1 MLQTIRENSQGII
14 AKVIVGLIIVTFAL
28 FGVESLIG
36 LANSEKAP
44 AEVNG
49 EEISNIDLQREVELQ
64 RRQILSQMGE
74 NADPAAIDEVALR
87 RSVLDR
93 LVDREILLQ
102 SAKNQGLYVSEQMI
116 DQMIVADSSFY
127 GEDGQFDRNQF
138 EAVLRSVGLTPLMY
152 RDQLRKALMTAQE
165 RNAYTLSSFATPV
178 QAEQLAK
185 LAAQTRDVD
194 WIRFTLADALAN
206 VDVTEEQLQAR
217 YDENPQR
224 FMTEAQVVLSYI
236 ELNQADF
243 ADPDS
248 VSEED
253 LRSAYEQE
261 LARFQAE
268 DERQASHIL
277 FELGEGSEA
286 DVRAQAEA
294 VRERILS
301 GELSFADA
309 AAEYS
314 ADPGSAAAGGDL
326 GFNGRGVF
334 VGPFEDALFAMKE
347 GELSEPVRTEFGYH
361 LIQLNE
367 IRATAA
373 PTFAERKAELKSEL
387 ADAAAEADYVEALER
402 LADLSFSAA
411 DLQVPAEELGLKI
424 QQTEAFGKSGGETA
438 LTSNAKVLRAA
449 FGNDLL
455 EEQLNSAPIE
465 LSREQ
470 AVVVRVKEEIPA
482 RQQSLEEVKD
492 QLVAELSQEQAAAG
506 LKSRTEELVKQLS
519 EGKTLEELA
528 ADLAWS
534 TADAVAR
541 DTGSMPLDL
550 NRAAFELPRPSGNQA
565 SLEAIELAGGD
576 YAIVRVR
583 AVNEPEQ
590 VDELLAQQ
598 LKQSLGARQADSY
611 FRAHVQGLNA
621 SADVER
627 N

>member
-1 MLQTIRENSQGII
+1 MLQSIRENSQGII

-74 NADPAAIDEVALR
+74 NADPAAIDEAALR

-93 LVDREILLQ
+93 LIDREILLQ
-102 SAKNQGLYVSEQMI
+102 SADNQGLYVSEQMI
-116 DQMIVADSSFY
+116 DQLIVADSSFF
-127 GEDGQFDRNQF
+127 GENGKFDRNQF

-152 RDQLRKALMTAQE
+152 RDQLRKALVTAQE
-165 RNAYTLSSFATPV
+165 RNAYTLSAFATPV

-185 LAAQTRDVD
+185 LAGQTRDID
-194 WIRFTLADALAN
+194 WVSFKLEDALSQ
-206 VDVTEEQLQAR
+206 VEVTQDQLQAR
-217 YDENPQR
+217 YDENLQR

-236 ELNQADF
+236 ELNQSDF

-248 VSEED
+248 VTEAE

-261 LARFQAE
+261 LARFQGE
-268 DERQASHIL
+268 EERQASHIL
-277 FELGEGSEA
+277 FELDGSDA
-286 DVRAQAEA
+286 DVREQAEA
-294 VRERILS
+294 VRERILA

-314 ADPGSAAAGGDL
+314 ADPGSATAGGDL

-334 VGPFEDALFAMKE
+334 VGPFEEALFAMQE

-361 LIQLNE
+361 LIQLNH
-367 IRATAA
+367 IRATEA
-373 PTFAERKAELKSEL
+373 PSFDERMPELKAELAAS
-387 ADAAAEADYVEALER
+387 AAEADYVEALER

-424 QQTEAFGKSGGETA
+424 QQTDAFGKSGGQTELTA
-438 LTSNAKVLRAA
+438 NAKVLRAA
-449 FGNDLL
+449 FSNELL
-455 EEQLNSAPIE
+455 DEQLNSAPIE
-465 LSREQ
+465 LNREQ

-482 RQQSLEEVKD
+482 RQQTLDEVKD
-492 QLVAELSQEQAAAG
+492 QLTAELRQEHAVAS
-506 LKSRTEELVKQLS
+506 LKSRTDELVKQLS
-519 EGKTLEELA
+519 AGQTLEQLSPELSWTS
-528 ADLAWS
+528 ADG
-534 TADAVAR
+534 VAR
-541 DTGSMPLDL
+541 DANTMPLDL
-550 NRAAFELPRPSGNQA
+550 NRAAFELPRPSEDQA
-565 SLEAIELAGGD
+565 SLQAIELDGGD
-576 YAIVRVR
+576 YAILRVR
-583 AVNEPEQ
+583 AVQEPEQ

-598 LKQSLGARQADSY
+598 LQQSLGARQGDSY

-621 SADVER
+621 SAEVER

>member
-74 NADPAAIDEVALR
+74 NADPAAIDEAGLR
-87 RSVLDR
+87 RAVLDR
-93 LVDREILLQ
+93 LINQEILLQ
-102 SAKNQGLYVSEQMI
+102 SADNQGLYVSEQMI
-116 DQMIVADSSFY
+116 DQIIVADPGFH
-127 GEDGQFDRNQF
+127 GESGVFDREQF

-165 RNAYTLSSFATPV
+165 RNAYALSAFVTPV
-178 QAEQLAK
+178 QADQLAS

-194 WIRFTLADALAN
+194 WVRFTLDDALAE
-206 VDVTEEQLQAR
+206 VQVTPEQLQAR
-217 YDENPQR
+217 YDENSQR

-236 ELNQADF
+236 ELNQSDF

-248 VSEED
+248 VSEAD
-253 LRSAYEQE
+253 LRTAYEQE

-268 DERQASHIL
+268 EERQASHIL
-277 FELGEGSEA
+277 FELGDGSDA

-294 VRERILS
+294 VRERILA
-301 GELSFADA
+301 GELNFADA

-314 ADPGSAAAGGDL
+314 ADPGSATMGGEL

-334 VGPFEDALFAMKE
+334 VAPFEEALFAMQE

-361 LIQLNE
+361 LIQLNAV
-367 IRATAA
+367 RATEA
-373 PTFAERKAELKSEL
+373 PTFAERMPVLRAEL
-387 ADAAAEADYVEALER
+387 AAAAAESRYVEALER

-411 DLQVPAEELGLKI
+411 DLQLPAEELGLEIK
-424 QQTEAFGKSGGETA
+424 QTEPFAQTGGNTDMTA
-438 LTSNAKVLRAA
+438 NPKVLRVA
-449 FGNDLL
+449 FSSELQD
-455 EEQLNSAPIE
+455 EQLNSAPIE
-465 LSREQ
+465 LSRER
-470 AVVVRVKEEIPA
+470 AVVVRLQEAIPA
-482 RQQSLEEVKD
+482 RQQSLDEVKD
-492 QLVAELSQEQAAAG
+492 QLQSELRQEQATAS
-506 LKSRTEELVKQLS
+506 LKQRTEQLVEQLS
-519 EGKTLEELA
+519 QGQALEELA
-528 ADLAWS
+528 AGLSWNSAEG
-534 TADAVAR
+534 VAR
-541 DTGSMPLDL
+541 DAGSLPLDL
-550 NRAAFELPRPSGNQA
+550 NRAAFALPRPSENQA

-583 AVNEPEQ
+583 AVHEPEQ

-598 LKQSLGARQADSY
+598 LKQSLSARQADAY
-611 FRAHVQGLNA
+611 FRAHVQGLSEA
-621 SADVER
+621 AEIER

>member
-102 SAKNQGLYVSEQMI
+102 SAESQGLYISEQMI
-116 DQMIVADSSFY
+116 DQMIVADSSFF
-127 GEDGQFDRNQF
+127 GENGSFDRNQF

-152 RDQLRKALMTAQE
+152 RDQLRKALLTAQE
-165 RNAYTLSSFATPV
+165 RNAYTLSAFATPV

-194 WIRFTLADALAN
+194 WIRFKLEDALAQ
-206 VDVTEEQLQAR
+206 VEVTQEQLQAR
-217 YDENPQR
+217 YDEDPQR

-236 ELNQADF
+236 ELNQSDF
-243 ADPDS
+243 ADPAS
-248 VSEED
+248 VSEAD

-261 LARFQAE
+261 LARFQADE
-268 DERQASHIL
+268 ERQASHIL
-277 FELGEGSEA
+277 FEIGEGTDA

-294 VRERILS
+294 VRERIMS

-314 ADPGSAAAGGDL
+314 ADPGSAVAGGDL

-334 VGPFEDALFAMKE
+334 VAPFEDALFALTQ

-361 LIQLNE
+361 LIKLND
-367 IRATAA
+367 IRATVP
-373 PTFAERKAELKSEL
+373 PTFAERKSELKAEL
-387 ADAAAEADYVEALER
+387 ANAAAEARYVEALDR

-411 DLQVPAEELGLKI
+411 DLQVPSDELGLKI
-424 QQTEAFGKSGGETA
+424 QQTQPFGKSGGETE

-449 FGNDLL
+449 FSSELIN
-455 EEQLNSAPIE
+455 EQLNSAPIE
-465 LSREQ
+465 LNREQ
-470 AVVVRVKEEIPA
+470 AVVVRVAQEIPA
-482 RQQSLEEVKD
+482 RQQSLDEVKE
-492 QLVAELSQEQAAAG
+492 QLTVELRQEQAVAG
-506 LKSRTEELVKQLS
+506 LKSRSEALAKQLS
-519 EGKTLEELA
+519 SGQTLEQLA
-528 ADLAWS
+528 PDLAWS
-534 TADAVAR
+534 SADEVAR
-541 DTGSMPLDL
+541 DAGSMPLDV
-550 NRAAFELPRPSGNQA
+550 NRAAFELPRPSENQA
-565 SLEAIELAGGD
+565 SLEAIELTGGD

-583 AVNEPEQ
+583 AVHEPEQ

-598 LKQSLGARQADSY
+598 LKRSLGARQGDSY

-621 SADVER
+621 SAEVER